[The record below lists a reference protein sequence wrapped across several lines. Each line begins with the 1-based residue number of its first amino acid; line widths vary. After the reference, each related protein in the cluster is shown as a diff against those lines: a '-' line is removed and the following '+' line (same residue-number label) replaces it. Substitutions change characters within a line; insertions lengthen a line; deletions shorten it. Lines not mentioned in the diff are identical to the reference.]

1 MIVNEDKALRKQIDL
16 EKEKISAD
24 LGYFADFL
32 DYAQDEKPDKVDV
45 VQENRRFQ
53 KLRKT
58 PVWTT
63 LWSITVIPSGKKPEN
78 F

>member
-32 DYAQDEKPDKVDV
+32 DYAQDEK
-45 VQENRRFQ
+45 QIGRASCRER
-53 KLRKT
+53 
-58 PVWTT
+58 
-63 LWSITVIPSGKKPEN
+63 
-78 F
+78 